1 VQCFK
6 KDTHIESENGNYSLL
21 FVPLIGLGIED
32 NSIRERGHTP
42 KSQPY
47 GENVE
52 SADGKSSLDAH
63 MSRWGFNGCCDLTP
77 ILPVVSPRLS
87 EI

>member
-1 VQCFK
+1 MFQ

-42 KSQPY
+42 KGRPY

-52 SADGKSSLDAH
+52 SADGKSSLDSR
-63 MSRWGFNGCCDLTP
+63 MSRWGIPWIFVILP
-77 ILPVVSPRLS
+77 HILPVVSPRLS